1 MELSLHANATTTP
14 KTRAYIQ
21 RSRKSV
27 AQLAAELGVSETTI
41 YRWRGRSTVE
51 DRSHRPKH
59 LTTSLSALEERAVC
73 ELRTSLQLP
82 LDDIVEVMQRC
93 INAKLSRSAIHRCLQ
108 RNGISRLA
116 KPDKPRAGVFES
128 ASIGFIHIDVKYLP
142 ALQRRTSYGLCR
154 DRSRHPIRLRRD
166 PFQARRN
173 DRDRLPRT
181 LPGRLSARCSHHP
194 DRQRSR
200 FHRPLRRRQ
209 EEQTGREAFR
219 RPSL

>member
-116 KPDKPRAGVFES
+116 KPDKPRAGVFRECQYRLHSYRREVS
-128 ASIGFIHIDVKYLP
+128 ARAATPHQLC
-142 ALQRRTSYGLCR
+142 LCR

-200 FHRPLRRRQ
+200 VHRPLRRRQ

-219 RPSL
+219 RPPL

>member
-108 RNGISRLA
+108 RCDPPSGARCDDCLPAAAHRRSHQLHQNAPAQVRRTRRPA
-116 KPDKPRAGVFES
+116 PAH
-128 ASIGFIHIDVKYLP
+128 ASIPRCHR
-142 ALQRRTSYGLCR
+142 QTSA
-154 DRSRHPIRLRRD
+154 HQP
-166 PFQARRN
+166 Q
-173 DRDRLPRT
+173 
-181 LPGRLSARCSHHP
+181 
-194 DRQRSR
+194 
-200 FHRPLRRRQ
+200 
-209 EEQTGREAFR
+209 
-219 RPSL
+219 PSEINHLT